1 MYREIL
7 TGVLDLYIAA
17 RLSFWEIIQ
26 FSTKIYFHTIVS
38 MPSFWETITI
48 LNQNIY
54 LQKLLLLT
62 SPEKDPRVQ

>member
-7 TGVLDLYIAA
+7 AGVLDLYIAA

-38 MPSFWETITI
+38 MPSFLGEHYNSQPKYILTKTITPHFTRKTI
-48 LNQNIY
+48 
-54 LQKLLLLT
+54 
-62 SPEKDPRVQ
+62 